1 MEAAPARMVGYTPLE
16 VEIPSVPTAQVLT
29 DLHWETMLAL
39 ADTVIP
45 SIRGSPQVSSSTK
58 HHAGITESQLESAT
72 ASLTATIGRTIAQ
85 AAEVAQTYLEES
97 PSSLPAFR
105 EGLQRLIADF
115 IHQEGQNGLRF
126 ILDVLNTRA
135 GSFLLTGS
143 TTAIQNQ
150 PLVVRE
156 QIFAGWASSRL
167 SPIRLIYRSLSA
179 MFKTTWMVA
188 SPTLS
193 TAVGFPRVP
202 VHGKSARGCWEYEFL
217 QFPPPSNDVEDEEEQ
232 QVEFLETDVVII
244 GSGCGGAVAAKNLA
258 EAGHRVLVVEKS
270 YHYPSQYFPMDGRT
284 APVSLFESGASILT
298 DDASV
303 AIFAGSTWGG
313 GGTVNWS
320 AALQTQ
326 AFVRQEWAGDDGGLP
341 LFTSAAFQ
349 GSLDRVAARMGVSA
363 AHIQHNR
370 QNRDLLEGARKLGY
384 AAEVVPQN
392 TGGEEHYC
400 GYCTMGCSAA
410 AKKGPTETWLA
421 DAARAGAVFVE
432 GFKADKVTFTTTTG
446 GEKLAT
452 GVEGTW
458 TSRDAYLARGQ
469 KGEGVTCKVVIKA
482 KKVIVSCGTLNSPL
496 LLLRSGLQNW
506 HIGRNLHIHPVLF
519 GAAVFD
525 EEIRPWEG
533 SALTAVVKEFEN
545 LDGRGHGAKI
555 ETTVTMPPL
564 FLPIFPWRSGL
575 EYKLF
580 CAKLSAMTSYIAVT
594 RDRDSGRVYP
604 DPVDGRIRVAYTPS
618 AFDRK
623 SAVEAMIASAKIAY
637 ISGAREFHVSYADMP
652 PFCRSEEGKTKD
664 PDEEGINNTEL
675 QKWIIQ
681 FRQLS
686 PLDIEKAGYASAH
699 QMGTCRMASTA
710 SKGVVGPECQVWGT
724 QGLYVMDASVF
735 PSASGVNPML
745 TNMAI
750 ADWASRNL
758 SEKIR
763 AEEKA

>member
-1 MEAAPARMVGYTPLE
+1 MEATPAKMTGDTPLE
-16 VEIPSVPTAQVLT
+16 VDLPPVPTTQVLT

-45 SIRGSPQVSSSTK
+45 SIRGRGDDAEVSSTK
-58 HHAGITESQLESAT
+58 YHAVTETQLESAT
-72 ASLTATIGRTIAQ
+72 SRLTATISRTTSP
-85 AAEVAQTYLEES
+85 AAEVARIYLQES

-105 EGLQRLIADF
+105 EGLQRLIADYV
-115 IHQEGQNGLRF
+115 HQEGQTGLRF

-135 GSFLLTGS
+135 GSLLLTGS
-143 TTAIQNQ
+143 TTPIQNQ
-150 PLVVRE
+150 PLAVRE
-156 QIFAGWASSRL
+156 QVFAGWASSRL

-202 VHGKSARGCWEYEFL
+202 VHGKSAPGCWEYEFV
-217 QFPPPSNDVEDEEEQ
+217 QFPPSDYDEENETEQ
-232 QVEFLETDVVII
+232 PEVLETDVVVI

-258 EAGHRVLVVEKS
+258 EAGHRVLVVEKA

-284 APVSLFESGASILT
+284 APVSLFEGGASILT

-326 AFVRQEWAGDDGGLP
+326 AFVRQEWADDGGLP

-349 GSLDRVAARMGVSA
+349 QSLDRVAARMGVSA
-363 AHIQHNR
+363 AHIRHNR

-421 DAARAGAVFVE
+421 DAAKAGAVFVE
-432 GFKADKVTFTTTTG
+432 GFKADKVTFTTRG
-446 GEKLAT
+446 KERIAT

-458 TSRDAYLARGQ
+458 TSREAYLSRGQ
-469 KGEGVTCKVVIKA
+469 KGQGITRKVVIRA

-575 EYKLF
+575 DYKLF

-637 ISGAREFHVSYADMP
+637 VSGAKEFHVSYADMP
-652 PFCRSEEGKTKD
+652 PFCRSEQEKND
-664 PDEEGINNTEL
+664 PDAEGINNPEL
-675 QKWIIQ
+675 QQWITR
-681 FRQLS
+681 FRQQS

-710 SKGVVGPECQVWGT
+710 SKGVVNPECQVWGT
-724 QGLYVMDASVF
+724 QGLYVMDASIF
-735 PSASGVNPML
+735 PSASGVNPMI

-750 ADWASRNL
+750 ADWASRKL
-758 SEKIR
+758 SKR
-763 AEEKA
+763 LRDGC